1 MIGRLEL
8 GYDIQMSRNLGI
20 YHQTLKA
27 VLYVSSSSTSNP
39 QKILP
44 LQPPHYLGAFLD
56 WSLSMVVLCNHFVG
70 KLQHLKFTFFLLLLA
85 WFEANISFLVCVCV
99 CFFFLPLK
107 KFCNILERF
116 KLLVLPKVIFP
127 QQRL

>member
-44 LQPPHYLGAFLD
+44 HQPPHYLGAFLD

-70 KLQHLKFTFFLLLLA
+70 KLQHLKFTFFLLLGLKRIYLS
-85 WFEANISFLVCVCV
+85 WFVCV